1 MLFLNNGVLP
11 SNESHQASATY
22 HVDESQ
28 KKKNTKKQPTKMC
41 SKRSQ
46 IQTNAYVQFYL
57 KQEICI
63 YSVRIR
69 RVVTFGRFTVKGHKG
84 IRVWVIF

>member
-28 KKKNTKKQPTKMC
+28 KKKTLKNNQPKC
-41 SKRSQ
+41 VARE
-46 IQTNAYVQFYL
+46 A
-57 KQEICI
+57 
-63 YSVRIR
+63 
-69 RVVTFGRFTVKGHKG
+69 RFKLMHMYNF
-84 IRVWVIF
+84 I